1 MKRVI
6 WGNMNLDVNDW
17 RNDYK
22 EWLEIN
28 EIDDR
33 EPDDEDDIYDWMV
46 ATNANYLYDE
56 RMNLNIPTDGR
67 ILVIAD
73 LGLWNGRKTGY
84 KILNGN
90 ISSIL
95 YDYDNA
101 EYVEWYSDGHNIR
114 ATAHHHDGTNYYLY
128 REIREDRNIQNL
140 LNAIYNGEEIS
151 RGKLNYYTKSINQY
165 VKETYGW

>member
-28 EIDDR
+28 EIDDHD
-33 EPDDEDDIYDWMV
+33 PDDDEEVENWMV
-46 ATNANYLYDE
+46 ETNNRYLDDE
-56 RMNLNIPTDGR
+56 RVNLNIPTDGK

-84 KILNGN
+84 KLLNAN
-90 ISSIL
+90 VNSIL
-95 YDYDNA
+95 YDDCY
-101 EYVEWYSDGHNIR
+101 YIEWYSDGHNIR
-114 ATAHHHDGTNYYLY
+114 ATAEHHDGTNYYLY
-128 REIREDRNIQNL
+128 REIREDRNVQHL
-140 LNAIYNGEEIS
+140 LDAIYNGEEIS
-151 RGKLNYYTKSINQY
+151 RGKLNYYTKSINHY

>member
-73 LGLWNGRKTGY
+73 LGLWNGRKTGSF
-84 KILNGN
+84 G
-90 ISSIL
+90 
-95 YDYDNA
+95 
-101 EYVEWYSDGHNIR
+101 
-114 ATAHHHDGTNYYLY
+114 
-128 REIREDRNIQNL
+128 
-140 LNAIYNGEEIS
+140 
-151 RGKLNYYTKSINQY
+151 
-165 VKETYGW
+165 